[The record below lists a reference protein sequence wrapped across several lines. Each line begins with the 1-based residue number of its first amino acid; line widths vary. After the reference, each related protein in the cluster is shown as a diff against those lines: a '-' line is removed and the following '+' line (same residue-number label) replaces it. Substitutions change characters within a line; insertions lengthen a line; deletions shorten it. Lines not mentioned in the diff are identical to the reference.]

1 VTSHLLLNLAADF
14 RYVIKVLLPAT
25 WSDGGF

>member
-1 VTSHLLLNLAADF
+1 LLNLAADF
-14 RYVIKVLLPAT
+14 RYAIKVLLPTT